1 VRRISYF
8 CSPIVTHKPENINNQ
23 YFDGMEEKNDN
34 IAMSCGAFLAI
45 SEQMKNMGMDY
56 ARVQEQNKL
65 LAESNKEKDAKIAE
79 LNAALKQEREEKQN
93 LKMQVERQQQDIDSL
108 KATISN
114 MASTMQQPD
123 KELLQRTIDYLLEE
137 HLLIS
142 ILNLRNFMTNNVAD
156 LETTMALRSLILEFI
171 PETLRAASLPI
182 VMEVTTLPDKPKTP
196 QLPSSTTFDFRN
208 IHFTGEHAIYE
219 ENPKPKE

>member
-1 VRRISYF
+1 
-8 CSPIVTHKPENINNQ
+8 
-23 YFDGMEEKNDN
+23 
-34 IAMSCGAFLAI
+34 MSCGAFLAI

-137 HLLIS
+137 H
-142 ILNLRNFMTNNVAD
+142 NR
-156 LETTMALRSLILEFI
+156 
-171 PETLRAASLPI
+171 
-182 VMEVTTLPDKPKTP
+182 
-196 QLPSSTTFDFRN
+196 
-208 IHFTGEHAIYE
+208 
-219 ENPKPKE
+219 